1 MLAHHGLQMRGEII
15 ELKGIL
21 DRDGLEPP
29 QESRAELVIRLGGD
43 KARADQEQHADDR
56 VARRTESWQEQA
68 EQIENDMSDA
78 VERAE
83 AMGDHV
89 EPSLL
94 PPERRADE
102 TPAEDRNSVGDPDTA
117 AYDRSSGDTKDH

>member
-1 MLAHHGLQMRGEII
+1 MDAREPTAGDLARARTE
-15 ELKGIL
+15 
-21 DRDGLEPP
+21 
-29 QESRAELVIRLGGD
+29 QEQGGD
-43 KARADQEQHADDR
+43 DQ

-94 PPERRADE
+94 PQERRPGE
-102 TPAEDRNSVGDPDTA
+102 TPSEDRDSVGDPDSIG
-117 AYDRSSGDTKDH
+117 YDRSSGDAKEL

>member
-1 MLAHHGLQMRGEII
+1 MMDAREPTADDLA
-15 ELKGIL
+15 
-21 DRDGLEPP
+21 
-29 QESRAELVIRLGGD
+29 
-43 KARADQEQHADDR
+43 KARADQEKHADDR

-78 VERAE
+78 VERAQ

-94 PPERRADE
+94 PPERRPDE
-102 TPAEDRNSVGDPDTA
+102 TPAEDRNSAGDPDTV
-117 AYDRSSGDTKDH
+117 AYDRSSGDTKGQ

>member
-1 MLAHHGLQMRGEII
+1 MDAREPTADDLAR
-15 ELKGIL
+15 
-21 DRDGLEPP
+21 
-29 QESRAELVIRLGGD
+29 
-43 KARADQEQHADDR
+43 ARADQEQHADDR

-94 PPERRADE
+94 PPERRPDE
-102 TPAEDRNSVGDPDTA
+102 TPAEDRNSVGDPDTV
-117 AYDRSSGDTKDH
+117 AYDRSSGDTKGQ

>member
-1 MLAHHGLQMRGEII
+1 MDAREPTAGDLARARTE
-15 ELKGIL
+15 
-21 DRDGLEPP
+21 
-29 QESRAELVIRLGGD
+29 QERGGD
-43 KARADQEQHADDR
+43 DQ

-94 PPERRADE
+94 PQERRPGE
-102 TPAEDRNSVGDPDTA
+102 TPSEDRDSVGDPDSIG
-117 AYDRSSGDTKDH
+117 YDRSSGDAKRP

>member
-1 MLAHHGLQMRGEII
+1 MDAREPTAGDLA
-15 ELKGIL
+15 
-21 DRDGLEPP
+21 
-29 QESRAELVIRLGGD
+29 
-43 KARADQEQHADDR
+43 KARAEQERGGDDK

-94 PPERRADE
+94 PQERRPGE
-102 TPAEDRNSVGDPDTA
+102 TPSEDRDSVGDPDSIG
-117 AYDRSSGDTKDH
+117 YDRSSGDAKEL